1 MFKTQFNVQPYEGA
15 ENTLP
20 SETLE
25 DQAIP
30 LTELVTRYLAGEP
43 VYGTVRYL
51 DSQIDDVDY
60 PIDDELLFENP
71 DFFRAHEIMQEQ
83 NVKCLKLN
91 NYESNQHN
99 YQSSRDDSDDSTSNQ
114 ADPSGEEQE

>member
-1 MFKTQFNVQPYEGA
+1 MFKTPFNVQPYAGA

-25 DQAIP
+25 DQSIP

-43 VYGTVRYL
+43 VYGTVRFH

-60 PIDDELLFENP
+60 PIDDELLAENP
-71 DFFRAHEIMQEQ
+71 DFFRAHEIMDAQ
-83 NVKCLKLN
+83 NVKLSKLQQN
-91 NYESNQHN
+91 ESNSN
-99 YQSSRDDSDDSTSNQ
+99 NNQSSRDALSDSTYNQ
-114 ADPSGEEQE
+114 TDDQGEE

>member
-15 ENTLP
+15 FNSLP

-60 PIDDELLFENP
+60 PVDDELLLENP

-83 NVKCLKLN
+83 NVKYSKLN

-99 YQSSRDDSDDSTSNQ
+99 YQSSRDDSDDPTSNQ
-114 ADPSGEEQE
+114 ANFTREDQE